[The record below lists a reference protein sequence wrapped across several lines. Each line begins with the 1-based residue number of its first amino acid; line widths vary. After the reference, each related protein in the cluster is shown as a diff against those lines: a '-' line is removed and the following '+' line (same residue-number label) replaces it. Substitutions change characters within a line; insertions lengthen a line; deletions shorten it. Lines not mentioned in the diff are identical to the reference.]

1 MQLTEAATL
10 HRKSGGAEGSA
21 VPRIFPGNEEI
32 LCSNRIVISTGAQ
45 RSGEIC
51 GFFLGFSRRLFRRT
65 LSPHRNPI
73 QGQLSAQ
80 RALAASSKARTGTP
94 NESHFRTSPVVWDRA
109 ASTIKSAC

>member
-51 GFFLGFSRRLFRRT
+51 GFFLGFSRRPDLNPCPSFRGYKKKGLPEGRPFF
-65 LSPHRNPI
+65 LMRLK
-73 QGQLSAQ
+73 GYWL
-80 RALAASSKARTGTP
+80 TGTTAAVP
-94 NESHFRTSPVVWDRA
+94 EAESVV
-109 ASTIKSAC
+109 SFSAK